1 MSDTHE
7 VSIGELDTEE
17 PACEE
22 ETQALLEEDVVV
34 SAEEEAE
41 LERWFEETESDEQE
55 EGTAP
60 GGLGPMGGRFG
71 GTVKPG
77 KRAMRIAARNGLT
90 ITSTKRSTGS
100 RTSDHHISQTTS
112 YAVDMSNGSSP
123 TPQMDRACH
132 QIAKRLGHP
141 EFRAGNLVVN
151 IHHGYR
157 VQLLYRTNI
166 GGNHFNHV
174 HVGMRRL

>member
-1 MSDTHE
+1 MSDTDQL
-7 VSIGELDTEE
+7 SIGELDTEE
-17 PACEE
+17 PACEDR
-22 ETQALLEEDVVV
+22 TQALLEADVVV
-34 SAEEEAE
+34 TAEEEDE
-41 LERWFEETESDEQE
+41 LDRWFEETEADEQE

-60 GGLGPMGGRFG
+60 NGLGPMGGGFA
-71 GTVKPG
+71 GTAKPG

-90 ITSTKRSTGS
+90 VTSTKRNFGSTD
-100 RTSDHHISQTTS
+100 SDHHISQTTS
-112 YAVDMSNGSSP
+112 YAVDMSNGGSP

-141 EFRAGNLVVN
+141 EFRAGNLVVQ

-174 HVGMRRL
+174 HVGMRKL